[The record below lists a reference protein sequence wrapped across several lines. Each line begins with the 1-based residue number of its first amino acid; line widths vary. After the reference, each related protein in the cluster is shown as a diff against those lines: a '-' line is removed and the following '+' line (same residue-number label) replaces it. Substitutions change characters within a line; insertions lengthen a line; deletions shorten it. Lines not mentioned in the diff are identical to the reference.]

1 LELVRPRKLPFGS
14 HSAAAADR
22 DYLIRFL
29 ERQLAAVIAP
39 THARALEVLAR
50 VEADAVAAAREAE
63 DLLGPVASEVSR
75 QAAAGV
81 ALLEAA
87 VFDRVRAYLR
97 GYLHGG
103 RIDEFFNRQLAKL
116 ELTEDSVYHSLFRDA
131 PDLEAELLAPLAT
144 HAEQSLLQIA
154 AHLDRLIAQIA

>member
-1 LELVRPRKLPFGS
+1 M
-14 HSAAAADR
+14 
-22 DYLIRFL
+22 
-29 ERQLAAVIAP
+29 IAP
-39 THARALEVLAR
+39 THARAQAVLAR
-50 VEADAVAAAREAE
+50 VEAEAVAAARQAE
-63 DLLGPVASEVSR
+63 DLLGPVAQEVSR

-81 ALLEAA
+81 ALVEAA

-144 HAEQSLLQIA
+144 HAEHALLQIA